1 MLKKKLYKVLDT
13 FESDSSYKAII
24 TDYSKRRGIDSKRIV
39 EMLVVLFE
47 ELDVATEKISAL
59 ESELELL
66 KDSKTTKK

>member
-24 TDYSKRRGIDSKRIV
+24 LDYSKRRGIDSKRIV
-39 EMLVVLFE
+39 EMMIVLFE
-47 ELDVATEKISAL
+47 ELDAAIEKISTL

-66 KDSKTTKK
+66 KSSKTTKK